1 MKKEE
6 IKNKL
11 TEEYKKL
18 EEEYASE
25 EYKSRIINNN
35 RFEEKFMSFFGCFSF
50 PFMIFFFATVI
61 GGNSLLT
68 SIFPAR
74 LIPLVILG
82 ASLGIGTAG
91 YNLLE
96 KKFYKFKEKIKDIT
110 DAKKEIELLEEAMN
124 HKLNYS
130 VAYNKMKAINTLLE
144 KLDKNEM
151 VRCASNLNSKL
162 TEEEINKKINELEK
176 ELSEGFNE
184 LTVATKRKELAKKF
198 WKSRDIMAPISDALV
213 IPTLIG
219 VLLMMVWN
227 LPVSLAGTIP
237 SALELLLPL
246 PLASIVGVGYIIK
259 RTKDNKKVY
268 KKINSELGDNSLP
281 KKRKYLED
289 DELKKKLQEKINKV
303 CFIGEDLIK
312 HQELLELR
320 NNSLK
325 ENFEGMKNDKEK
337 EVSAIKRLVDGD
349 PVNKNPL
356 TDVSEPIMRLY
367 GIDGEYFETEEE
379 LKDYCKNNNCSIKD
393 SFIVDYM
400 GAMAGR
406 RDVIRETNKDGK
418 VTLYN
423 AVDEDGYATYNH
435 DRSVYRG
442 EFIWEYNYGGLRNL
456 YSLFRDRGIV
466 FNNDVYAKIDE
477 YYKNIFDLFKDN
489 EISGYKSEV
498 DKEQTSDE
506 VKVLRKENKT
516 NK

>member
-1 MKKEE
+1 VKKEE

-18 EEEYASE
+18 EEEYEKE
-25 EYKSRIINNN
+25 EYKSRVINNN
-35 RFEEKFMSFFGCFSF
+35 RFEEKFMSFFGCFSL
-50 PFMIFFFATVI
+50 PFMIFFITTVL
-61 GGNSLLT
+61 GGNSLLA

-74 LIPLVILG
+74 LIPVVILG
-82 ASLGIGTAG
+82 TSLGIGTAG
-91 YNLLE
+91 YNFLE

-110 DAKKEIELLEEAMN
+110 NAKKETELLEEAMN
-124 HKLNYS
+124 NKLNYS
-130 VAYNKMKAINTLLE
+130 VAYNKMKVINTLLE

-151 VRCASNLNSKL
+151 VRCASNLNSNL

-176 ELSEGFNE
+176 ELCEAFDE
-184 LTVATKRKELAKKF
+184 LTVATKRKELANKF
-198 WKSRDIMAPISDALV
+198 WKSRDISAPISDAIIFPAMV
-213 IPTLIG
+213 G
-219 VLLMMVWN
+219 VLLMAVWN
-227 LPVSLAGTIP
+227 LPVSMAGIIP
-237 SALELLLPL
+237 SPLELLLPL
-246 PLASIVGVGYIIK
+246 PLASIVGIGYIIK

-268 KKINSELGDNSLP
+268 KKLNSELGDNSLP

-289 DELKKKLQEKINKV
+289 DELSKELEEKINKV

-356 TDVSEPIMRLY
+356 TDVKEPIMRLY

-379 LKDYCKNNNCSIKD
+379 LNEYCKNNKCYVNTP
-393 SFIVDYM
+393 FIVDYM

-406 RDVIRETNKDGK
+406 RDVIREIDSDGN
-418 VTLYN
+418 VTLYT

-456 YSLFRDRGIV
+456 YSIFRNRGII
-466 FNNDVYAKIDE
+466 FNNDVYANTDE
-477 YYKNIFDLFKDN
+477 YYKNIFESLGDN
-489 EISGYKSEV
+489 EISGYKSDV

-516 NK
+516 KK